1 MGSTKQTVIRLVLDT
16 NILISTA
23 LPGSRLRE
31 LVEAWQDGRCRLL
44 ISPEIFDEYL
54 RVFAYPKFG
63 LSMEEIRRILE
74 HDVWPYAEQIKVTTR
89 VTAIAADPSDNK
101 FLACAVDGRA
111 DYIVSGDHHLLTLRQ
126 FRRIPIL
133 TARQF
138 LTHLAS
144 VSG

>member
-1 MGSTKQTVIRLVLDT
+1 MIRLVVDT
-16 NILISTA
+16 NILVSTS
-23 LPGSRLRE
+23 LPGSRLYA

-54 RVFAYPKFG
+54 RVLAYPKFR
-63 LSMEEIRRILE
+63 LAVEEIRRILE
-74 HDVWPYAEQIKVTTR
+74 HDVWPYAERIKVTTR
-89 VTAIAADPSDNK
+89 VNVITADRSDNK
-101 FLACAVDGRA
+101 FLACAIDGRA
-111 DYIVSGDHHLLTLRQ
+111 DYLVSGDHHLLTLKQ
-126 FRRIPIL
+126 FRHIPIL